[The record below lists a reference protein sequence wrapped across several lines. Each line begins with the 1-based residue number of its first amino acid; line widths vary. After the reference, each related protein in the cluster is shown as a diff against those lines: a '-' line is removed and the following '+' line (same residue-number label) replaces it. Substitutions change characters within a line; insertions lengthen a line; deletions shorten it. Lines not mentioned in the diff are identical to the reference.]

1 MIALRKFITL
11 TGWITPAG
19 TRSGIWQ
26 GAPETRLLNSLAFPL
41 LVITSFAFPVWIL
54 FNQASPTIP
63 VISLMLYSG
72 VVITYLLSRTRFT
85 QAGSIILILMVVLL
99 PVTLLLADPAAIR
112 QNMSSLN
119 YLAVAI
125 LLTSLLLD
133 LRATLILLLI
143 CLVGIASFV
152 FNPAIPAIDIFS
164 YLIFNVFMGFL
175 TVIATLVRKSYEHQ
189 LRQSSARYHALF
201 EQQHDGVFILS
212 LEGIHLEVNQRA
224 ASMLGYTTDELLS
237 MKTGNLSAEPE
248 QSSGIQRRLLQ
259 GERIPVYERL
269 FRRKDGS
276 IFPVEISAE
285 LVRDEWG
292 QPAYIR
298 SVVRDISRR
307 KAIENALRLSEERYR
322 MISEL
327 ISEYAFAYRVEP
339 DNTIVREWATASF
352 SRLTGYGHD
361 DLETMD
367 TFALYR
373 PQDQERVRN
382 DIAAVINGSEVQ
394 GEYEITTASGENRW
408 LQIYRRPVWDRQ
420 EQRVIRFYGVAQ
432 DITERKETEAI
443 MLEQERLMMVLKKE
457 QEWNTA
463 IQRMMKVL
471 SHELRTPLTVIN
483 TSTEFLKRMTPD
495 QPMAQER
502 VALIQNQVQRT
513 VQMLDE
519 VIEVVKGTNRVLF
532 QPRVIHMEQLCM
544 VSLNE
549 MQMTVGAHHRLVF
562 ISDHRVNQ
570 VRADETLISRVL
582 VNLLSNAIKYSPQ
595 GSEIRLELRRENG
608 TVLLEISDQGMGI
621 NEEDLPY
628 IFDTFFRT
636 ADTSGIG
643 GIGLGLSIVK
653 DCVELHNGSI
663 TVRSEPGKGSTF
675 TVRLPLPPVD
685 ARQPAPA

>member
-1 MIALRKFITL
+1 MISLRKFITL

-26 GAPETRLLNSLAFPL
+26 AAPETRLLNSLAFPL

-248 QSSGIQRRLLQ
+248 QSSGIHRRLLQ

-276 IFPVEISAE
+276 IFPVEISA
-285 LVRDEWG
+285 
-292 QPAYIR
+292 
-298 SVVRDISRR
+298 
-307 KAIENALRLSEERYR
+307 
-322 MISEL
+322 
-327 ISEYAFAYRVEP
+327 
-339 DNTIVREWATASF
+339 
-352 SRLTGYGHD
+352 
-361 DLETMD
+361 
-367 TFALYR
+367 
-373 PQDQERVRN
+373 
-382 DIAAVINGSEVQ
+382 
-394 GEYEITTASGENRW
+394 
-408 LQIYRRPVWDRQ
+408 
-420 EQRVIRFYGVAQ
+420 
-432 DITERKETEAI
+432 
-443 MLEQERLMMVLKKE
+443 
-457 QEWNTA
+457 
-463 IQRMMKVL
+463 
-471 SHELRTPLTVIN
+471 
-483 TSTEFLKRMTPD
+483 
-495 QPMAQER
+495 
-502 VALIQNQVQRT
+502 
-513 VQMLDE
+513 
-519 VIEVVKGTNRVLF
+519 
-532 QPRVIHMEQLCM
+532 
-544 VSLNE
+544 
-549 MQMTVGAHHRLVF
+549 
-562 ISDHRVNQ
+562 
-570 VRADETLISRVL
+570 
-582 VNLLSNAIKYSPQ
+582 
-595 GSEIRLELRRENG
+595 
-608 TVLLEISDQGMGI
+608 
-621 NEEDLPY
+621 
-628 IFDTFFRT
+628 
-636 ADTSGIG
+636 
-643 GIGLGLSIVK
+643 
-653 DCVELHNGSI
+653 
-663 TVRSEPGKGSTF
+663 
-675 TVRLPLPPVD
+675 
-685 ARQPAPA
+685 